1 MASLKPVSRTTLSE
15 QVAMQIVGMI
25 SSGKWKPGEK
35 VPSEAQLCEVFRV
48 GRSTLREALK
58 SLAFVGIVH
67 MRPGGGTYVAVGSSK
82 FLEHTLS
89 PHLLKMERMVSDVS
103 EARIILEPDLAALCA
118 QRITDA
124 ELAHLEDLTREMEA
138 HTQEGGERL
147 MELDVD
153 FHVSIAAGSKN
164 QVLTHAYVNLRS
176 LISEY
181 IGKIQEVPGARELA
195 LQQHRA
201 ILQALKERNPRKARR
216 VMREHLRVSQRRYE
230 LLIETTKSEPEAAS
244 EPATTSSGVV
254 PS

>member
-58 SLAFVGIVH
+58 SLSFVGIVH

-103 EARIILEPDLAALCA
+103 EARLVLEPDLAALCA
-118 QRITDA
+118 QRVTDA
-124 ELAHLEDLTREMEA
+124 ELAHLADLSKEMEIY
-138 HTQEGGERL
+138 TQVGGERL
-147 MELDVD
+147 LELDVE
-153 FHVSIAAGSKN
+153 FHASIAAASKN
-164 QVLTHAYVNLRS
+164 QVLMHTYSTLRS
-176 LISEY
+176 LVSRY
-181 IGKIQEVPGARELA
+181 IGKTQEVPGARELA
-195 LQQHRA
+195 LQHHRA
-201 ILQALKERNPRKARR
+201 LVQAFKERNPRKARR
-216 VMREHLRVSQRRYE
+216 LMREHLRVSQRRYE
-230 LLIETTKSEPEAAS
+230 LLIETSKSKPEAAS
-244 EPATTSSGVV
+244 ENQPETSPAI
-254 PS
+254 PL